1 MVKVREMAGKIG
13 VFLNCSVFALLPFMA
28 NAAGTYYNYNGTIQ
42 RNYGGPYA
50 DSLYNGGGI
59 NAYVAPNG
67 TCGAANGGCNSN
79 VNANTNVRAN
89 NTQQRTTTRTVV
101 RQTQPYSG
109 NYADTGLSLNAG
121 ISHQL
126 ASWRFDMSTA
136 GSKLHYDNINW
147 NVFDAS
153 ANYNFYLG
161 NSLVRLTLGGQYGMQ
176 FGDSSMVDDDIT
188 GGGFFLQDWNV
199 DLDDD
204 GVADQVWSQQGHALS
219 VGTSN
224 DGSLMGMY
232 AGIGLVDMWKIGSF
246 RVTPSVGYR
255 LFKYKLDTKRNYGMS
270 LDTANGATNYC
281 QSAGGETQC
290 LPFLVFVDDNNSPLL
305 GTIDGTDLNGDG
317 IIDTYSYIKVPSV
330 TSGNL
335 YVETENTYYYYQDG
349 VSHSYEVEWTGPYL
363 ALDMEYDFS
372 ADDAINARLE
382 FGLPTYTA
390 TADQPYRPDWQHPK
404 SLEDKGDFGDAY
416 HFGFLTNWMHSITD
430 SMMLSVGVTFD
441 YYHIG
446 KADATSFLNQG
457 YYTSNYLTPA
467 TTTNTYLEGVYGST
481 NYLNWTAVSGRN
493 LTEDQAVY
501 KSNLGVIADINSLAA
516 GGWSQT
522 VADEIESV
530 YKSLGV
536 RIGILAKF

>member
-1 MVKVREMAGKIG
+1 MAGKIG

-59 NAYVAPNG
+59 NAYVTPNG

-79 VNANTNVRAN
+79 VNANANVRAN
-89 NTQQRTTTRTVV
+89 DTQQRTTTRTVV

-224 DGSLMGMY
+224 DGNLMGVY
-232 AGIGLVDMWKIGSF
+232 AGIGLVDMWKVGSF
-246 RVTPSVGYR
+246 RMTPSVGYR
-255 LFKYKLDTKRNYGMS
+255 MFKYSLDTKRNYGIS

-404 SLEDKGDFGDAY
+404 SLEDKGGFGDAY
-416 HFGFLTNWMHSITD
+416 HFGFLTNWMHSITN

-467 TTTNTYLEGVYGST
+467 TTTNTYLEGVYGGSS
-481 NYLNWTAVSGRN
+481 YLNWTAVSGRD
-493 LTEDQAVY
+493 LTEDKAVY
-501 KSNLGVIADINSLAA
+501 ESNLGVIADINALAA

-530 YKSLGV
+530 YKSLGLRV
-536 RIGILAKF
+536 GILAKF

>member
-1 MVKVREMAGKIG
+1 
-13 VFLNCSVFALLPFMA
+13 
-28 NAAGTYYNYNGTIQ
+28 
-42 RNYGGPYA
+42 
-50 DSLYNGGGI
+50 
-59 NAYVAPNG
+59 
-67 TCGAANGGCNSN
+67 
-79 VNANTNVRAN
+79 
-89 NTQQRTTTRTVV
+89 
-101 RQTQPYSG
+101 
-109 NYADTGLSLNAG
+109 
-121 ISHQL
+121 
-126 ASWRFDMSTA
+126 
-136 GSKLHYDNINW
+136 
-147 NVFDAS
+147 
-153 ANYNFYLG
+153 
-161 NSLVRLTLGGQYGMQ
+161 
-176 FGDSSMVDDDIT
+176 
-188 GGGFFLQDWNV
+188 
-199 DLDDD
+199 
-204 GVADQVWSQQGHALS
+204 
-219 VGTSN
+219 
-224 DGSLMGMY
+224 
-232 AGIGLVDMWKIGSF
+232 MWKVGSF
-246 RVTPSVGYR
+246 RMTPSVGYR
-255 LFKYKLDTKRNYGMS
+255 MFKYSLDTKRNYGIS

-390 TADQPYRPDWQHPK
+390 TADQPYRPDWQQPK
-404 SLEDKGDFGDAY
+404 SLEDKGGFGDAY
-416 HFGFLTNWMHSITD
+416 HFGFLTNWMHSITN

-467 TTTNTYLEGVYGST
+467 TTTNTYLEGVYGGSS
-481 NYLNWTAVSGRN
+481 YLNWTAVSGRD
-493 LTEDQAVY
+493 LTEDKAVY
-501 KSNLGVIADINSLAA
+501 ESTLGVIADINALAA

-530 YKSLGV
+530 YKSLGLRV
-536 RIGILAKF
+536 GILAKF

>member
-1 MVKVREMAGKIG
+1 MVGKIG

-59 NAYVAPNG
+59 NAYVTPNG
-67 TCGAANGGCNSN
+67 TCGAANGGCNA
-79 VNANTNVRAN
+79 NANVRAN

-224 DGSLMGMY
+224 DGNLMGMY

-255 LFKYKLDTKRNYGMS
+255 MFKYKLDTKRNYGMS

-404 SLEDKGDFGDAY
+404 SLEDKGGFGDAY
-416 HFGFLTNWMHSITD
+416 HFGFLTNWMHSITN
-430 SMMLSVGVTFD
+430 SVMLSVGVTFD

-467 TTTNTYLEGVYGST
+467 TTTNTYLEGVYGGS
-481 NYLNWTAVSGRN
+481 NYLNWTAVSGRD
-493 LTEDQAVY
+493 LTEDKAVY
-501 KSNLGVIADINSLAA
+501 ESNLDVIADINALAA

-530 YKSLGV
+530 YKSLGLRV
-536 RIGILAKF
+536 GILAKF

>member
-1 MVKVREMAGKIG
+1 VKNKFFNTFAILGTDESKIPITDT
-13 VFLNCSVFALLPFMA
+13 VSKAQIIRCE
-28 NAAGTYYNYNGTIQ
+28 
-42 RNYGGPYA
+42 
-50 DSLYNGGGI
+50 
-59 NAYVAPNG
+59 YVERP
-67 TCGAANGGCNSN
+67 
-79 VNANTNVRAN
+79 TN
-89 NTQQRTTTRTVV
+89 
-101 RQTQPYSG
+101 
-109 NYADTGLSLNAG
+109 
-121 ISHQL
+121 
-126 ASWRFDMSTA
+126 
-136 GSKLHYDNINW
+136 
-147 NVFDAS
+147 
-153 ANYNFYLG
+153 
-161 NSLVRLTLGGQYGMQ
+161 
-176 FGDSSMVDDDIT
+176 
-188 GGGFFLQDWNV
+188 
-199 DLDDD
+199 
-204 GVADQVWSQQGHALS
+204 
-219 VGTSN
+219 
-224 DGSLMGMY
+224 
-232 AGIGLVDMWKIGSF
+232 
-246 RVTPSVGYR
+246 RV
-255 LFKYKLDTKRNYGMS
+255 
-270 LDTANGATNYC
+270 TNYC

-467 TTTNTYLEGVYGST
+467 TKTNTYLEGVYGGS
-481 NYLNWTAVSGRN
+481 NYLNWTAVSGRD
-493 LTEDQAVY
+493 LTEDKAVY
-501 KSNLGVIADINSLAA
+501 ESNLGVIADINALAA

-530 YKSLGV
+530 YKSLGL